1 MLPYGPIMLDPR
13 SLQERRDE
21 IVESCEARHIR
32 ADVDGAISLQERTNG
47 LRTEL
52 NEANRLRNEH
62 QKAGKQ
68 KLDDAARAEAG
79 GPEAAEARA
88 ARAPPGQSAG

>member
-1 MLPYGPIMLDPR
+1 MLDPR

-32 ADVDGAISLQERTNG
+32 ADVDGTIALHEQTNV
-47 LRTEL
+47 LRTAL

-68 KLDDAARAEAG
+68 KLDDDAREAHTCLLYTSPSPRDRG
-79 GPEAAEARA
+79 
-88 ARAPPGQSAG
+88 